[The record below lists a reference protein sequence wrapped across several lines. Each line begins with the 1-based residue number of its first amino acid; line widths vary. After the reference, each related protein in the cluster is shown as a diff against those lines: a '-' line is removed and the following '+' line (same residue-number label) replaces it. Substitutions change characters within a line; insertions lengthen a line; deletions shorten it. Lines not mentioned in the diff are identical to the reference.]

1 MAVYPCVRYRKSNP
15 DGRTYRDYAV
25 SLTDTRLRWSGVWD
39 SVLHPTCIGWRFSYH
54 HRAGRTEG
62 LANVHAAALRAG
74 HKEKDHILIDDDN
87 RVVEEGIATADEAI
101 AAARKRYDQQ
111 EVKQASEMPPDP
123 FYWELQNISAPPPTL
138 IRTIVYEQAAIV
150 SKSMPDYTYCDALWA
165 LLDHGGAITNGSEA
179 AGEIP
184 KDGSVQTLGHV
195 LVLCKTAIVLDAH
208 WSQYA
213 HLSVIN
219 GDWVLKSNGCLDII
233 AVLQAAGLDR
243 DDKKA
248 PATLAA
254 IALGLL
260 PTPIDLSGAPVD
272 DFYL

>member
-1 MAVYPCVRYRKSNP
+1 MAVYPCARFRKCHN
-15 DGRTYRDYAV
+15 GANRDYV
-25 SLTDTRLRWSGVWD
+25 VCLTDTRLRWSGAWD
-39 SVLHPTCIGWRFSYH
+39 GVLHPTSIGLRFPYH
-54 HRAGRTEG
+54 NHAEHSEG
-62 LANVHAAALRAG
+62 LANLRANALRAG
-74 HKEKDHILIDDDN
+74 LKKKDYILIDDN
-87 RVVEEGIATADEAI
+87 RMVVKEGFATANEAVV
-101 AAARKRYDQQ
+101 AARKRYDQQ
-111 EVKQASEMPPDP
+111 EEGEGSEMPPDP
-123 FYWELQNISAPPPTL
+123 FYWELEILSAPPPTL
-138 IRTIVYEQAAIV
+138 IRTIVYEQAAVV

-165 LLDHGGAITNGSEA
+165 LLDHGGAITSGSDDA

-184 KDGSVQTLGHV
+184 KDGSVQTLGHL
-195 LVLCKTAIVLDAH
+195 LVLYKTANVLDVH

-219 GDWVLKSNGCLDII
+219 GDWVLKSNGCLDMI

-260 PTPIDLSGAPVD
+260 LTPIDLSGAPVD

>member
-1 MAVYPCVRYRKSNP
+1 MAVYPCVRFRTKSHN
-15 DGRTYRDYAV
+15 GANRDYV
-25 SLTDTRLRWSGVWD
+25 VCLTDTRLRWYGIPEI
-39 SVLHPTCIGWRFSYH
+39 LHPSGTGWCYPHSERIH
-54 HRAGRTEG
+54 LREKLVAIRVAVLLAGYKDE
-62 LANVHAAALRAG
+62 
-74 HKEKDHILIDDDN
+74 DHILVDDDN
-87 RVVEEGIATADEAI
+87 MIVDEGITTANEAI
-101 AAARKRYDQQ
+101 SMIPTRPDQQ
-111 EVKQASEMPPDP
+111 EAGEGSEMPPDP
-123 FYWELQNISAPPPTL
+123 FYWELEILSAPPPTL
-138 IRTIVYEQAAIV
+138 IRTIVYEEAAIV

-165 LLDHGGAITNGSEA
+165 LLDHGGAITSGSDA

-184 KDGSVQTLGHV
+184 KDGSVQTLGHL
-195 LVLCKTAIVLDAH
+195 LVLCKTANVLDAL

-219 GDWVLKSNGCLDII
+219 GEWVLKSNGSLDTI

-260 PTPIDLSGAPVD
+260 PTPIDLSAAPVD

>member
-1 MAVYPCVRYRKSNP
+1 MAVYPCVRFRKSHN
-15 DGRTYRDYAV
+15 GTYRHYV
-25 SLTDTRLRWSGVWD
+25 VCLTDTRLRWYGIPEI
-39 SVLHPTCIGWRFSYH
+39 LHPSGTGWCYPH
-54 HRAGRTEG
+54 CQRTQFREE
-62 LANVHAAALRAG
+62 LVDARNDALLG
-74 HKEKDHILIDDDN
+74 GYKEEDHILVDDDDMI
-87 RVVEEGIATADEAI
+87 VEEGIATANEAI
-101 AAARKRYDQQ
+101 AVARKRYDQQ
-111 EVKQASEMPPDP
+111 EVGESSEMPPDP
-123 FYWELQNISAPPPTL
+123 FYWELQILSAPPPSL
-138 IRTIVYEQAAIV
+138 IRTIVYEQAAVV

-165 LLDHGGAITNGSEA
+165 HLDHGGAITSGSDT

-184 KDGSVQTLGHV
+184 KDGSVQTLGHL
-195 LVLCKTAIVLDAH
+195 LVLCKTANVLDAL

-219 GDWVLKSNGCLDII
+219 GDWVLKSNGCLDMI

>member
-1 MAVYPCVRYRKSNP
+1 MAVYPCVRFRKSHN
-15 DGRTYRDYAV
+15 GANTDYV
-25 SLTDTRLRWSGVWD
+25 VCLTDTRLKWYGIPEI
-39 SVLHPTCIGWRFSYH
+39 LHPSGTGWCYPHSERIQL
-54 HRAGRTEG
+54 REK
-62 LANVHAAALRAG
+62 LVALRVAVLLAG
-74 HKEKDHILIDDDN
+74 YKDEDHILVDDDDMI
-87 RVVEEGIATADEAI
+87 VEEGITTADEAI

-123 FYWELQNISAPPPTL
+123 FYWELQILSAPPPSL
-138 IRTIVYEQAAIV
+138 IRTIVYEQAAVV

-165 LLDHGGAITNGSEA
+165 LLDQEGSMTNGSDV

-184 KDGSVQTLGHV
+184 KDGSVQTLGHL
-195 LVLCKTAIVLDAH
+195 LVLCKTANVLDAL

-219 GDWVLKSNGCLDII
+219 GDWVLKSNGCLDMI